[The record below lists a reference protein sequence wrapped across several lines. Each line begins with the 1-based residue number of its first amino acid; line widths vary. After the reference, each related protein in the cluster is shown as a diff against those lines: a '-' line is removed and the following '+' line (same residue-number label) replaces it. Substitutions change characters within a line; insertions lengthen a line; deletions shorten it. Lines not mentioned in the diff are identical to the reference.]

1 MLQFNI
7 NDQIQFDIISY
18 DRDTCFSKGGHGS
31 QAYIDFIPSDATLNK
46 LYTLAS
52 NSQGTIQVHTLT
64 IIYTDEKNINHTYR
78 MQDLEA
84 EITGIDEIWDGKD
97 LHGHLI
103 IIFALDGRVKPQT
116 NIFS

>member
-1 MLQFNI
+1 MLQINI

-18 DRDTCFSKGGHGS
+18 ERGTGFSAEGHGS
-31 QAYIDFIPSDATLNK
+31 QAYIDFIPSDETLNK
-46 LYTLAS
+46 IYQLANQS
-52 NSQGTIQVHTLT
+52 PGTIQVHTLT
-64 IIYTDEKNINHTYR
+64 VIYTDNNITHTYR

-84 EITGIDEIWDGKD
+84 EITGIDEVWDGKD

-103 IIFALDGRVKPQT
+103 IIFALGGRVKPQT